1 LFFSRR
7 NAAGNKDHKME
18 MEHAKEAKR
27 VKEANALLHGFYYE
41 DLKEGMRGAYAKTIT
56 DADVITFAG
65 ISGDTNPVHL
75 NHEFASETMFEGQIA
90 HGMLTASFISTVIGT
105 KLPGPGCIYVSQNL
119 RFKAPVK
126 VGDTVTA
133 TCTVSKMI
141 PEKRMIEMETVCSVG
156 GKAVLDGQA
165 MILVPSKETKV

>member
-1 LFFSRR
+1 
-7 NAAGNKDHKME
+7 ME
-18 MEHAKEAKR
+18 LEKAVEAKR
-27 VKEANALLHGFYYE
+27 IKEANARLHGFYFE
-41 DLKEGMRGAYAKTIT
+41 DLEIGMLDAYAKTIT

-75 NHEFASETMFEGQIA
+75 NHEFANETMFEGRVA

-133 TCTVSKMI
+133 VCTVTKMI
-141 PEKRMIEMETVCSVG
+141 PEKHMIEMQTLCSVG
-156 GKAVLDGQA
+156 AKTVLEGEA
-165 MILVPSKETKV
+165 LILVPVRPAQV